1 MKIFADKK
9 YENRR
14 VYWAVISSVA
24 LSCAGTVLAQTNNTL
39 PTNGVSLETS
49 TNVVASG
56 GPTTVVVLENSTNV
70 MTPESPTNVA
80 AVTSP
85 TNVVTPKSPTN
96 VVASASPTNVV
107 SSASPTNVVR
117 SQNPTNVVAS
127 ESPTNVVPSISPT
140 NVVMSGSPTNLVVA
154 ENPTNIVSSASPTN
168 AVSSGSSTN
177 VTELGNVTVIGK
189 LNQARN
195 QILPDLGASAYTIN
209 KDQIAA
215 LSQGGNAPMSEVIL
229 RAPGVVQD
237 NEASGNL
244 HVRGEHANL
253 QYRIN
258 GVLLPEGISG
268 FGLELNP
275 HFIESVQ
282 LVTGSLP
289 AQYGFR
295 TAGVVD
301 ITTKSGAF
309 ENGGNVQMYGGSYNT
324 INPSFEVGGSEGKFS
339 YFVDGSYNNNNLG
352 IENPTSAP
360 TAIHDN
366 TYQYKSFGYL
376 SYILDDTSRVSV
388 MLSASYANFEI
399 PNTPGLPPGTASDP
413 GMTPWNTPGSGL
425 PASFNSSAL
434 NEQQLEQNYYG
445 VITYQKAAGNLNYQ
459 VSAFGRNSSV
469 HFTPDPTG
477 DLYFNGVASDV
488 QKNIYSGGLQLDASS
503 EINDKHTLRAGLI
516 TLLENESQDTTT
528 TVFNVNAAGTPTG
541 NAFPIQAN
549 NSNYGVF
556 GGIYLQDEW
565 KITDQV
571 TANYG
576 TRFDFFN
583 SSFDHENQFSPRAN
597 IIYTPTDSTTLH
609 AGYARYFTPPPVE
622 NTSAATV
629 NQFNGT
635 SNASSITNG
644 ITGNRCERADYFD
657 VGVSQKI
664 NKHLQVGIDGY
675 YKYAKQQLDDGLFG
689 QTLILQ
695 PFNYSRGEIYGVEF
709 TGSYT
714 DGGFSTYANFAYSVA
729 KGENWS
735 SSQYLFDPTDLA
747 YVKNHWIYLDH
758 DQELTGS
765 FGASYLWKESSRTS
779 TLLYLDAL
787 YGSGLRTD
795 ETTSS
800 GQVIPN
806 GGTVSP
812 YYSINCGI
820 EQSFKLEKKRMLKA
834 RFDIVN
840 LTDNSYQLR
849 DGSGVGVNA
858 ASYGARIGFFGSLT
872 YVF

>member
-1 MKIFADKK
+1 MKK
-9 YENRR
+9 YAEKKNGRRQNRR
-14 VYWAVISSVA
+14 VYLAVISSVA
-24 LSCAGTVLAQTNNTL
+24 LSCGGTALSQTNSV
-39 PTNGVSLETS
+39 PT
-49 TNVVASG
+49 A
-56 GPTTVVVLENSTNV
+56 
-70 MTPESPTNVA
+70 NVA
-80 AVTSP
+80 
-85 TNVVTPKSPTN
+85 
-96 VVASASPTNVV
+96 
-107 SSASPTNVVR
+107 
-117 SQNPTNVVAS
+117 
-127 ESPTNVVPSISPT
+127 
-140 NVVMSGSPTNLVVA
+140 
-154 ENPTNIVSSASPTN
+154 
-168 AVSSGSSTN
+168 SGSSTN
-177 VTELGNVTVIGK
+177 VTDLGNVTVVGQ
-189 LNQARN
+189 LDQARS

-209 KDQIAA
+209 QDQIAA
-215 LSQGGNAPMSEVIL
+215 LSQGGNAPMSQIIL

-268 FGLELNP
+268 FGLELSP
-275 HFIESVQ
+275 HFIESMQ

-309 ENGGNVQMYGGSYNT
+309 ENGGDVEMYGGSYNT
-324 INPSFEVGGSEGKFS
+324 INPSFEAAGSQGNLN
-339 YFVDGSYNNNNLG
+339 YFVDGSYNNNDLG
-352 IENPTSAP
+352 IENPTSAA

-366 TYQYKSFGYL
+366 TQQYKTFAYF
-376 SYILDDTSRVSV
+376 SYVLDDTSRVSV

-399 PNTPGLPPGTASDP
+399 PNTPGLPPGTSPD
-413 GMTPWNTPGSGL
+413 GSIQWNFPGSGL

-445 VITYQKAAGNLNYQ
+445 VVTYQKTAGNLNYQ
-459 VSAFGRNSSV
+459 ASVFGRNSSV
-469 HFTPDPTG
+469 NFTPDPTG
-477 DLYFNGVASDV
+477 DLFFDGVASDV
-488 QKNIYSGGLQLDASS
+488 TKNIYSGGVQADASS
-503 EINDKHTLRAGLI
+503 EINPQHTLRAGLI
-516 TLLENESQDTTT
+516 ALLENESQDTTT
-528 TVFNVNAAGTPTG
+528 TVFPVDSAGNPTG
-541 NAFPIQAN
+541 QPAFPITAN
-549 NSNYGVF
+549 NSNYGIF
-556 GGIYLQDEW
+556 GGLYLQDEW
-565 KITDQV
+565 KITDQI

-576 TRFDFFN
+576 GRFDFFN

-644 ITGNRCERADYFD
+644 ISATRCERADYFD
-657 VGVSQKI
+657 AGISQKI
-664 NKHLQVGIDGY
+664 TKHLQVGVDGY
-675 YKYAKQQLDDGLFG
+675 YKYAKEQLDDGLFG

-695 PFNYSRGEIYGVEF
+695 PFNYSRGRIYGVEF
-709 TGSYT
+709 TSSYT

-729 KGENWS
+729 QGENWS

-765 FGASYLWKESSRTS
+765 FGTSYLFKESDRAS
-779 TLLYLDAL
+779 LLVYLDAL

-812 YYSINCGI
+812 YYSINCGA
-820 EQSFKLEKKRMLKA
+820 EQSFKLHGSQMLKA